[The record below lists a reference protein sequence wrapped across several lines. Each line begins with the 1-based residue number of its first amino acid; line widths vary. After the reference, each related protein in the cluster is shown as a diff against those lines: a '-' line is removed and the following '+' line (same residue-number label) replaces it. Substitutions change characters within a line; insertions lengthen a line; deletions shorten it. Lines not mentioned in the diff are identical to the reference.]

1 MLAWDDIQ
9 AIRSVDAQRH
19 VYGVGHDMIWL
30 HLAPLA
36 EEWLTYDLLVGGWR
50 LVEALILG
58 FMAFWLIAARKI
70 LINLGTLIHHSSPAC
85 MNAFI
90 LGGSIYVALFI
101 LHSFYDYKLVIT
113 LMTLPLLLWVKNTS
127 ADSINVIGPLVLYF
141 FLCSYLG
148 LGFIFGGR
156 FTTKLQVLIRTEP
169 LLYYGSLLLRFGAL
183 GCFCWLRAWVDGD
196 CILSLGSRSINQ

>member
-70 LINLGTLIHHSSPAC
+70 LISRNVDPSFEPGLYERLYFGWQHLCGFVYLT
-85 MNAFI
+85 FI
-90 LGGSIYVALFI
+90 LRL
-101 LHSFYDYKLVIT
+101 
-113 LMTLPLLLWVKNTS
+113 
-127 ADSINVIGPLVLYF
+127 
-141 FLCSYLG
+141 
-148 LGFIFGGR
+148 
-156 FTTKLQVLIRTEP
+156 
-169 LLYYGSLLLRFGAL
+169 
-183 GCFCWLRAWVDGD
+183 
-196 CILSLGSRSINQ
+196 